1 MSTVISARNLR
12 VEKNADGIEMAYVT
26 IDVQSWDGSFHFEVG
41 VRNPVLAADVLD
53 ELRARLLLLF
63 QAAYQ
68 ELSEVRYSSVKFN
81 RAATLEQHRFLTSFG
96 GFFGWLRLLP

>member
-1 MSTVISARNLR
+1 VEEKAWKEIVMSTVISARNLR

-68 ELSEVRYSSVKFN
+68 ELERGPLQF
-81 RAATLEQHRFLTSFG
+81 REIQ
-96 GFFGWLRLLP
+96 